1 MDQEGKPYEDIRT
14 LIEEGFLTHNL
25 IVRGVPLV
33 LRSLFPQE
41 IQEILLQS
49 YGEGF
54 LCYQRHVV
62 TRSLYSVRGVLI
74 TQKNF
79 HTSLFDLVCG
89 IPLQILKRLYC
100 EIQGLL
106 SRYSKCFA
114 LVEGFSYESQS
125 RTLWLSHGKTLPK
138 NTFGLENGI
147 QHLWRVYNIYEDL
160 YEQSEDHWNNAKF
173 MASAM
178 SPKGVKKIYQKDKE
192 SKRQEK
198 ARREK
203 KIFDCIA
210 RYKGE
215 YIEELETEKQTPI
228 LVTAK
233 TEEELM
239 EEYHRWVRGEKDK
252 HDLIVEE
259 YKDKIRTKMD
269 DKQREH
275 QEKIA
280 ELQDLEETRGIFA
293 STQLAPAT
301 KEQLEQAGFRRGV
314 RTLQGENQR
323 NRLYNRYLGK
333 EEIHG
338 DFYVGSDGNVKIK

>member
-1 MDQEGKPYEDIRT
+1 WQ
-14 LIEEGFLTHNL
+14 
-25 IVRGVPLV
+25 
-33 LRSLFPQE
+33 
-41 IQEILLQS
+41 
-49 YGEGF
+49 
-54 LCYQRHVV
+54 
-62 TRSLYSVRGVLI
+62 
-74 TQKNF
+74 
-79 HTSLFDLVCG
+79 
-89 IPLQILKRLYC
+89 
-100 EIQGLL
+100 
-106 SRYSKCFA
+106 
-114 LVEGFSYESQS
+114 
-125 RTLWLSHGKTLPK
+125 
-138 NTFGLENGI
+138 
-147 QHLWRVYNIYEDL
+147 VYNTYEDL
-160 YEQSEDHWNNAKF
+160 QDQSEDHWNNAKF

-192 SKRQEK
+192 SKRKEK

-203 KIFDCIA
+203 KIFECIA
-210 RYKGE
+210 KYKGD
-215 YIEELETEKQTPI
+215 YIEESETEKQSPI

-259 YKDKIRTKMD
+259 YKNKIRTKMD

-301 KEQLEQAGFRRGV
+301 KEQLEQAGFRKGI

-338 DFYVGSDGNVKIK
+338 DFYVGSDGNVKLK